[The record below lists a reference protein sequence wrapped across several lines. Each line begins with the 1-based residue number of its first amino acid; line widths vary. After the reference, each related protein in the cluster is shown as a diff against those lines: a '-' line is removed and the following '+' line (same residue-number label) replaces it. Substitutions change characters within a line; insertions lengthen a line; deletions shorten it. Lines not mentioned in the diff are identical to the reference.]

1 MKRQLKIYFD
11 LTSPSVLISEKLNF
25 CPVSL
30 FVNHLTGFENLVNQC
45 RVFDFFKYL
54 YVYKKGNVAVI
65 QFHFYVSQRMSV
77 YVAVA
82 YHKVNIAAFMTA
94 S

>member
-1 MKRQLKIYFD
+1 MKRQLKNYFD
-11 LTSPSVLISEKLNF
+11 LTSPSVLKSEKLNF
-25 CPVSL
+25 CRISL

-45 RVFDFFKYL
+45 RIFDFFKYL
-54 YVYKKGNVAVI
+54 NIHQKGNVAII

-82 YHKVNIAAFMTA
+82 YRKVNIAAFMTA

>member
-1 MKRQLKIYFD
+1 MKRQLKNYFD

-25 CPVSL
+25 CTISL

-54 YVYKKGNVAVI
+54 YIHKKGNITVI
-65 QFHFYVSQRMSV
+65 QFNFYVSQRMSV

-82 YHKVNIAAFMTA
+82 YYRVNIAAFMTA